1 MNHKLKIGLAFVAG
15 ALISNADTVMSNV
28 PNGQDVLAEALS
40 SALDRVNR
48 TARDRENEEL
58 DKLPNILDCQN
69 MQWMKNCTE
78 LNRNAKKN
86 PNAPLRITNNKG
98 LEFNFQPGTP
108 SAVIRLQLEQS
119 PEAANELVSYMDQ
132 TWGQYKQAANLYQ
145 MAMWQRGD
153 LQHIKGLDAAMEES
167 AAKKPIDTDSLSISV
182 FTESTCP
189 VCDRQLATLGRL
201 VQKYPKLKVRVFQL
215 DRDAK
220 VFAEKVTARGLTG
233 RMLSQA
239 ERDNVTKM
247 GITAW
252 PITWIDNMK
261 VSRRETLVGNRTMN
275 QLEGRLMAMTYVK
288 NTTVA
293 KKDSK

>member
-15 ALISNADTVMSNV
+15 ALISNAGTVMSNV

-40 SALDRVNR
+40 SALDKVNR
-48 TARDRENEEL
+48 TARDREIEEL

-220 VFAEKVTARGLTG
+220 GVMPR
-233 RMLSQA
+233 
-239 ERDNVTKM
+239 
-247 GITAW
+247 
-252 PITWIDNMK
+252 
-261 VSRRETLVGNRTMN
+261 
-275 QLEGRLMAMTYVK
+275 
-288 NTTVA
+288 
-293 KKDSK
+293 

>member
-15 ALISNADTVMSNV
+15 ALISNAGTVMSNV
-28 PNGQDVLAEALS
+28 PSGQDVLAEALS
-40 SALDRVNR
+40 SALDKVNR
-48 TARDRENEEL
+48 TAKDRENEEL

-78 LNRNAKKN
+78 LNRSAKKN
-86 PNAPLRITNNKG
+86 PNAPLRITNSKG

-108 SAVIRLQLEQS
+108 SAVIRLQLEQT

-153 LQHIKGLDAAMEES
+153 LEHIKGLDAAMEES

-201 VQKYPKLKVRVFQL
+201 AQKYPKLKVRIFQL

-233 RMLSQA
+233 RMLTEA

-261 VSRRETLVGNRTMN
+261 VSRRETLVGNRTLN

-293 KKDSK
+293 KKDTK

>member
-15 ALISNADTVMSNV
+15 ALISNAGTVMSNV

-108 SAVIRLQLEQS
+108 SAVIRLQLE
-119 PEAANELVSYMDQ
+119 P
-132 TWGQYKQAANLYQ
+132 
-145 MAMWQRGD
+145 
-153 LQHIKGLDAAMEES
+153 
-167 AAKKPIDTDSLSISV
+167 
-182 FTESTCP
+182 
-189 VCDRQLATLGRL
+189 
-201 VQKYPKLKVRVFQL
+201 
-215 DRDAK
+215 
-220 VFAEKVTARGLTG
+220 
-233 RMLSQA
+233 
-239 ERDNVTKM
+239 
-247 GITAW
+247 
-252 PITWIDNMK
+252 
-261 VSRRETLVGNRTMN
+261 
-275 QLEGRLMAMTYVK
+275 
-288 NTTVA
+288 
-293 KKDSK
+293 